1 MKESVSANK
10 KLQADDARE
19 IAEAAEDER
28 ATVGSPSHSVPSA
41 LAEVVRLLALGVE
54 DGSLGGGGAEEG
66 DELVRSRAPL
76 NVVHRPLL
84 TERYPEDLPFDAH
97 VVKPALSIIA
107 LATPVDLSM
116 RLHQETP
123 PTRAPPE
130 LDLGRFE
137 ECLRGR
143 EKGRSMSDALKH
155 VFFEGIHFL
164 IGREK
169 GRNMSDALK
178 HVF

>member
-1 MKESVSANK
+1 MDGGHVDIDRVEAFERLPVPERE
-10 KLQADDARE
+10 LARE

-28 ATVGSPSHSVPSA
+28 ATVGSPSHSVSSA

-84 TERYPEDLPFDAH
+84 TERDPEDLPLDAH
-97 VVKPALSIIA
+97 VMKPALSIIA
-107 LATPVDLSM
+107 LSTPVDLSM

-137 ECLRGR
+137 ECLVGNRKRKR
-143 EKGRSMSDALKH
+143 ENISDALKH
-155 VFFEGIHFL
+155 VF
-164 IGREK
+164 
-169 GRNMSDALK
+169 
-178 HVF
+178 